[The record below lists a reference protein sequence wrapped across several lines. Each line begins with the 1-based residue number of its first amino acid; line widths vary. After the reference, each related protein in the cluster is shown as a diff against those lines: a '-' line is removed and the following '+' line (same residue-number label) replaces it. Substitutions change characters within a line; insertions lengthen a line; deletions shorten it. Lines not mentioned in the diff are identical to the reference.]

1 MILSRF
7 TKTLF
12 QSKKKSCA
20 AIFKDVK
27 KRRPGKADSD
37 YLKFVLLS
45 KPPLDYQEDH
55 VIENILKEFRSIND
69 LENFICD
76 VQKDETLWALR
87 NKNLKRK
94 SKELTMR
101 NNEFFKLFL
110 VKNGTQFHIH

>member
-20 AIFKDVK
+20 VIFEDAK

-45 KPPLDYQEDH
+45 KPPFDYQEDR

-69 LENFICD
+69 LEDFICN

-101 NNEFFKLFL
+101 NNEFLNSF
-110 VKNGTQFHIH
+110 